1 MWHDPIT
8 RITLGMSIMFSFYW
22 LCQHFIISPLLASNK
37 LSKDRGLL
45 LGTSLLYIP
54 GLGLLFLLLK
64 DLPKLPLSS
73 QSFTPGNYLLVF
85 FAQFFAFVLMALFST
100 LEGKLGLIDLQSLKQ
115 QKEERD
121 NEGPGLFLLILVV
134 PFLEELL
141 TRKIPGDLLG
151 PDQLHL
157 FLYTSALLFS
167 LIHLQTGRLAV
178 AAGMFYTGFL
188 WAWVYVASG
197 SLILC
202 TVYHALFN
210 FLMVFLPDYLE
221 KTRDDKVHGLYIAGL
236 SLVGTIAFILL
247 LFKRGHYLP
256 AAQAEADSFFR
267 RVFGNWGFWLLAAVC
282 VLSYLYA
289 LRARKTKN
297 NCLAEKQ

>member
-22 LCQHFIISPLLASNK
+22 LCQHFVVSPLLASNK

-45 LGTSLLYIP
+45 VGMSLLYIP
-54 GLGLLFLLLK
+54 GLGLLFFLLK
-64 DLPKLPLSS
+64 DLPKSPLSP
-73 QSFTPGNYLLVF
+73 QNFTLGNYLLVF
-85 FAQFFAFVLMALFST
+85 FAQFFAFVLMAMFSF
-100 LEGKLGLIDLQSLKQ
+100 LESKLGLIDLQSLKQ

-121 NEGPGLFLLILVV
+121 NEGLGLFLLILVV

-141 TRKIPGDLLG
+141 SRKILAELLG
-151 PDQLHL
+151 PDQLRL
-157 FLYTSALLFS
+157 FLYTSALIFS

-188 WAWVYVASG
+188 WAWVYAASG

-202 TVYHALFN
+202 TVYHGLFN
-210 FLMVFLPDYLE
+210 LLMVFLPEYLE
-221 KTRDDKVHGLYIAGL
+221 KKVDGKVHGLYVAAL
-236 SLVGTIAFILL
+236 ALVGTVSFVILL
-247 LFKRGHYLP
+247 FNRAHYLP
-256 AAQAEADSFFR
+256 AARPDAESISR
-267 RVFGNWGFWLLAAVC
+267 RVFGNWGFCLLAAAC

-289 LRARKTKN
+289 RRARRDKQG
-297 NCLAEKQ
+297 CLPEKQ